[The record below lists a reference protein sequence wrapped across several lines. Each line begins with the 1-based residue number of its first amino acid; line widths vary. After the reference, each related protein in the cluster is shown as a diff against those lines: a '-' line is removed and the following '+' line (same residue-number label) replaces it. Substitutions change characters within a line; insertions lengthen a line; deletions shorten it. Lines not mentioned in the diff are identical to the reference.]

1 MKYKAE
7 RYKLICKNC
16 GEIYFDYEGSDVLD
30 QIVTECSKC
39 GSRVLEKRDLNFI
52 DTAKMKF
59 KKMLKP
65 KKQLLYIEKLSD
77 KLIEA

>member
-1 MKYKAE
+1 MKYRVEK
-7 RYKLICKNC
+7 YKLICKGC
-16 GEIYFDYEGSDVLD
+16 QEIYYVDYEGSDVLDKDYFD

-65 KKQLLYIEKLSD
+65 KNNYFTRG
-77 KLIEA
+77 